1 MATNGVNYSDD
12 GTCLTFRPLNSVVV
26 ITDRGRLYLAVLK
39 GDWKYW
45 KSIENMPNIPRRI
58 SDQQETTLHIAA
70 AASQEDFVEN
80 LLNGLNNEDLIAVN
94 NRRNN
99 VLVYAAASG
108 NVKIA
113 KVILMKNEILAN
125 PNSGITPLYMA
136 ALSGHSEMAKFLYS
150 KTMVREWAETTQEEL
165 FLTCVKNDIYGV
177 ALRMMADK
185 KDLAR
190 ARGRQQE
197 TVLHVLASK
206 PYAFIEQ
213 VNREC

>member
-1 MATNGVNYSDD
+1 
-12 GTCLTFRPLNSVVV
+12 
-26 ITDRGRLYLAVLK
+26 
-39 GDWKYW
+39 
-45 KSIENMPNIPRRI
+45 MPNIPRRI
-58 SDQQETTLHIAA
+58 SDQQETTLHIAV

-113 KVILMKNEILAN
+113 KVILMKNESLAN

-165 FLTCVKNDIYGV
+165 FLTCVKNDIYG
-177 ALRMMADK
+177 K
-185 KDLAR
+185 HK
-190 ARGRQQE
+190 
-197 TVLHVLASK
+197 
-206 PYAFIEQ
+206 
-213 VNREC
+213 